1 MLFNTP
7 INGLGHARPRC
18 WLIGR
23 DDNLKTFNNCTVESI
38 DSHGSVSM
46 QSATVHQGVDSGGSI
61 NATGS
66 TAKKLDAAWD
76 ITLDKSK
83 IARKVDCG
91 DSIIA
96 FDSSAKK
103 FDARQKITAH
113 NTNAESFHAGHSITI
128 NHATDTIEKIDAGG
142 PAFIHDCK
150 SINTIKALNVDVS
163 GCESIRSI
171 QSSGEVI
178 INNSTVIENVRS
190 PAKVTVTDSTI
201 QGTLTTY
208 SIFSQVKNSNVA
220 KIFFKSIPSYD
231 MAFRHN
237 IALVDNTDDSNP
249 NKSYT
254 RFSSGNDMTYIN
266 SDPLTAII
274 HPKQSI
280 RTEYDE
286 TFVKQTLELDGSTV
300 SDVIF
305 ESENGK
311 IMLKNGAKI
320 TGHIVGG
327 TIIEPSP
334 EIRSILVQPGE
345 MS

>member
-1 MLFNTP
+1 MFFNTS
-7 INGLGHARPRC
+7 IDSHDHACPRS
-18 WLIGR
+18 WFIGR
-23 DDNLKTFNNCTVESI
+23 DDNPKTFNSCTVDSI
-38 DSHGSVSM
+38 DSHGNVLL
-46 QSATVHQGVDSGGSI
+46 QSATVHQGVDSGGFIS
-61 NATGS
+61 ATGS
-66 TAKKLDAAWD
+66 TAKKLDAAWN
-76 ITLDKSK
+76 ITLQKTE
-83 IARKVDCG
+83 IAKKVDSG
-91 DSIIA
+91 NSIIA
-96 FDSSAKK
+96 YHSSAKK
-103 FDARQKITAH
+103 FDARHTITA
-113 NTNAESFHAGHSITI
+113 NDTNAESFHAGHSITI

-163 GCESIRSI
+163 GCESIRRI

-190 PAKVTVTDSTI
+190 PAKVTVVDSTI

-254 RFSSGNDMTYIN
+254 RFSSRNDMAYIN

-274 HPKQSI
+274 YPKQSI
-280 RTEYDE
+280 RTEDDE

-320 TGHIVGG
+320 TGKIVGG

-334 EIRSILVQPGE
+334 ESRSILVQPGE